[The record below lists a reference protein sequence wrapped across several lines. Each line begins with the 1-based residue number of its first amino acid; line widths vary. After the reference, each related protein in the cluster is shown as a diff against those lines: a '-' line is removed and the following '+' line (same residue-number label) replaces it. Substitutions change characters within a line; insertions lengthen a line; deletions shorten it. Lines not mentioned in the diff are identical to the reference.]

1 MTPQVQTQEPRGPV
15 VERTVPFTPTK
26 VDVCGDNYI
35 ITGSLGE
42 LAKLTRDGKLIE
54 EYSIPFPSSITHSTT
69 LGDFW
74 IGIKAFSNSQDW
86 GLDTDSSSG
95 NSFNNKLK

>member
-15 VERTVPFTPTK
+15 VERVVPFTPTK
-26 VDVCGDNYI
+26 VDLCEDNYI

-54 EYSIPFPSSITHSTT
+54 
-69 LGDFW
+69 
-74 IGIKAFSNSQDW
+74 
-86 GLDTDSSSG
+86 
-95 NSFNNKLK
+95 